1 MTATN
6 SFTGLEMAKS
16 IETIVTEGA
25 ADAEKQRTLP
35 QKTVDAL
42 WESGLMQWM
51 NPVEAKGTDPSLL
64 DMIDVWQELARQDG
78 SVGWVSIANLPSTA
92 AAAAYLPEQGFDE
105 VFVQNDYRVTM
116 GGHLAPNGQGNTVEG
131 GYQLSGFWSFGSG
144 TAHSQYIGA
153 GFIGF
158 NNGDMI
164 ADEAG
169 MPTLMAAIIPRDEIN
184 FTDGWHVTCLK
195 GTGSFDYNVQDLFV
209 PEYRTY
215 QLFTRTPVR
224 GSNTYKLGMMPIVA
238 AGHAAWAL
246 GVARSALDDIS
257 QLASSKTRMGEQFS
271 TADKLTFQRDL
282 AHHES
287 MWRAARLLVTDTF
300 SRIST
305 DVKGGEILSPLMRA
319 DMRMAAT
326 YATEASREVV
336 QFAHLFAGTNA
347 IREGSR
353 LERAFRDMYTGTQ
366 HAFISEKTYTDSAK
380 IMLGLAE
387 DFPGL

>member
-6 SFTGLEMAKS
+6 SFSGLEMAKS
-16 IETIVTEGA
+16 LETIVTEGA

-64 DMIDVWQELARQDG
+64 DIIDVWQELARQDG
-78 SVGWVSIANLPSTA
+78 SVGWVSIANLPSAA

-105 VFVQNDYRVTM
+105 VFVQNDYRVTI
-116 GGHLAPNGQGNTVEG
+116 GGHLAPNGQGNMVEG
-131 GYQLSGFWSFGSG
+131 GYQLSGSWSFGSG
-144 TAHSQYIGA
+144 TGHSQYIGA

-305 DVKGGEILSPLMRA
+305 GVKGGEILTPLMRA

>member
-6 SFTGLEMAKS
+6 SFSGLEMAKS
-16 IETIVTEGA
+16 LETIVTEGA

-78 SVGWVSIANLPSTA
+78 SVGWVSIANLPSAA

-105 VFVQNDYRVTM
+105 VFVQNDYRVTI
-116 GGHLAPNGQGNTVEG
+116 GGHLAPNGQGNMVEG
-131 GYQLSGFWSFGSG
+131 GYQLSGSWSFGSG
-144 TAHSQYIGA
+144 TGHSQYIGA

-184 FTDGWHVTCLK
+184 FTDGWHVTGLK

-224 GSNTYKLGMMPIVA
+224 GSNTYKLGIMPIVA

-305 DVKGGEILSPLMRA
+305 GVKGGEILSPLMRA